1 MWPGGEAPCAPEKGV
16 VWGSFVL
23 DVMCT
28 SLSAEYT
35 AGQWMLVFYLCSFA
49 GWCWEVSLYLV
60 KRKRFVN
67 RGFLSGPIL
76 PIYGFGALIVLM
88 ICMPVKD
95 SVTAVALMG
104 AFAATALEYVTGFL
118 MERLFHVRYWD
129 YSRRP
134 LNLNGY
140 VCLLSTVTWAVF
152 SVVAVC
158 IVHPVIQP
166 YVRRIPLRLADTL
179 AVVLTTFTSVDVAFA
194 VRRALD
200 LRALLESMERYARE
214 LEAVY
219 GGLDTISD
227 RVGDM
232 IRSFAEQVDE
242 RREELAAGLQHITSA
257 RNRVVQLLAE
267 KRISLEEGVRER
279 FASFESILEEVA
291 DFLPDVNA
299 LRAEVAAAKERYDR
313 QSNALRNARMQRMAR
328 AKKVLRANPGVS
340 SRWYG
345 SALEQLERARDERQK
360 QGKGEK
366 KSRTRH
372 SRGHSLKA

>member
-1 MWPGGEAPCAPEKGV
+1 M
-16 VWGSFVL
+16 L
-23 DVMCT
+23 DVIRS
-28 SLSAEYT
+28 SLLAEYSV
-35 AGQWMLVFYLCSFA
+35 GQWMLVFYLCSFA

-60 KRKRFVN
+60 KERRFVN

-76 PIYGFGALIVLM
+76 PIYGFGALIVLAT
-88 ICMPVKD
+88 CLPVKD
-95 SVTAVALMG
+95 SALAVALLG
-104 AFAATALEYVTGFL
+104 AFAATLLEYVTGFV
-118 MERLFHVRYWD
+118 MEHTFHVRYWD
-129 YSRRP
+129 YSKRP

-140 VCLLSTVTWAVF
+140 VCLLSVVTWAVF
-152 SVVAVC
+152 SVAVVC
-158 IVHPVIQP
+158 IVHPAVHP
-166 YVRRIPLRLADTL
+166 YIRRIPTQIAGTMAAALSAF
-179 AVVLTTFTSVDVAFA
+179 AVVDVVFA

-242 RREELAAGLQHITSA
+242 RREELSAGLQHITSA
-257 RNRVVQLLAE
+257 RGRVVQLLAE

-279 FASFESILEEVA
+279 FANFESILEDVA
-291 DFLPDVNA
+291 DFLPDVSA
-299 LRAEVAAAKERYDR
+299 LRAEVEAAKERYDR
-313 QSNALRNARMQRMAR
+313 QSEALRSVRARHMVR

-345 SALEQLERARDERQK
+345 RALEQLERARDERQK
-360 QGKGEK
+360 QGTEE
-366 KSRTRH
+366 
-372 SRGHSLKA
+372 